1 MLAAAALLA
10 SCSQDDALQNTLNGN
25 EGLAPITISVAT
37 PDGMATRANA
47 GGDEEVTRCLIQ
59 ILDEN
64 SQPMEG
70 YETPATMAGTEASG
84 FTKTVMLNPAKTHR
98 ILFWA
103 DRGADYYT
111 TAYGLDQV
119 TMANDLQTPDIAY
132 AAVTTWGGTETSTV
146 ITAELKHVVSKI
158 TLRTTTAVSQ
168 GKTLSIHVPTTYTG
182 YNVNY
187 ERPINRTSNGSTYSM
202 TLPAAVAANSDVF
215 SFYVLAD
222 GEENQTL
229 TLNNDGAEKKQENV
243 PVKPD
248 THIILQGDVQQAGYA
263 QVAFT
268 ANVNGA
274 WGGTEIF
281 REPEVGDGYTI
292 DFATHTITL
301 SGAELTEEMVNKALN
316 GTGILVINGEIESSE
331 MYNAING
338 NNQITELTLNDVTR
352 IEDEALGGLFNLTSL
367 TLPKVTYLGTYA
379 FGGSGLLRSV
389 SLTAAEPITVA
400 SNAFQAPTA
409 HNFITLTL
417 NANKRNE
424 VNGNVWQGIN
434 WFNIIFA

>member
-70 YETPATMAGTEASG
+70 YETPATMDGTEASG

-103 DRGADYYT
+103 DRGEACYT
-111 TAYGLDQV
+111 TANGLDQV

-132 AAVTTWGGTETSTV
+132 AAVTTWGGTETSTA

-168 GKTLSIHVPTTYTG
+168 GKTLSIHVPTTYTS
-182 YNVNY
+182 YNVSTG
-187 ERPINRTSNGSTYSM
+187 EPINRTSNGSTYSM

-281 REPEVGDGYTI
+281 REPEVGNGYTI
-292 DFATHTITL
+292 DFNTHTITL
-301 SGAELTEEMVNKALN
+301 SGAELTRDMVNKALN
-316 GTGILVINGEIESSE
+316 GTGILIVNGEIEYSE
-331 MYNAING
+331 MRNVING
-338 NNQITELTLNDVTR
+338 PEVTELTLNDVTR
-352 IEDEALGGLFNLTSL
+352 IEESALGMMANLTSL
-367 TLPKVTYLGTYA
+367 TLPKVTYLGTFA
-379 FGGSGLLRSV
+379 FGGSGPLRSV
-389 SLTAAEPITVA
+389 SLTAEEPITVTP
-400 SNAFQAPTA
+400 NAFIDPAA
-409 HNFITLTL
+409 ITLTL

-424 VNGNVWQGIN
+424 VNGYVWQGISWYSIN
-434 WFNIIFA
+434 FAE

>member
-10 SCSQDDALQNTLNGN
+10 SCSQDDALQNTVNGN

-37 PDGMATRANA
+37 PEGMATRANA

-59 ILDEN
+59 IFDEN

-70 YETPATMAGTEASG
+70 YETPATMEGTEASG

-103 DRGADYYT
+103 DRGADYYM
-111 TAYGLDQV
+111 TANGLDQV
-119 TMANDLQTPDIAY
+119 TMADDLQTPDIAY
-132 AAVTTWGGTETSTV
+132 AAVTTWGGTQTSTA
-146 ITAELKHVVSKI
+146 ITAELQHVVSKI

-182 YNVNY
+182 FNVY
-187 ERPINRTSNGSTYSM
+187 IGQPINRTSNGSTYSV

-248 THIILQGDVQQAGYA
+248 THIILQGDVQQAGYT

-274 WGGTEIF
+274 WGE
-281 REPEVGDGYTI
+281 EVGDGYTI
-292 DFATHTITL
+292 NFNTHTITL
-301 SGAELTEEMVNKALN
+301 SGAELTKDMVNKALD
-316 GTGILVINGEIESSE
+316 GTGILVINGEIEDSE
-331 MYNAING
+331 MRDAIDGPNTRY
-338 NNQITELTLNDVTR
+338 QITELTLNDVTR
-352 IEDEALGGLFNLTSL
+352 IEENTLGGLRNLTSL
-367 TLPKVTYLGTYA
+367 TLPKVTYLDTNS
-379 FGGSGLLRSV
+379 FGGSLDLRSL
-389 SLTAAEPITVA
+389 SLTTEESITIA
-400 SNAFQAPTA
+400 PDAFYSPSVIA
-409 HNFITLTL
+409 LTL
-417 NANKRNE
+417 NANKQSE
-424 VNGNVWQGIN
+424 VSDNVWQGIMWGSIN
-434 WFNIIFA
+434 FAR